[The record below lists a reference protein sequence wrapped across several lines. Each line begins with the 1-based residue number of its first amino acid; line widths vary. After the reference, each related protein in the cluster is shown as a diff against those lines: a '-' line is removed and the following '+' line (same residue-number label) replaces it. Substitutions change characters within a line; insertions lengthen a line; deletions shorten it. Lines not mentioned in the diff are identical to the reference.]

1 MPSSKTFCLGISH
14 HNTPVALREALSSQP
29 EALAQV
35 LVDRP
40 DLADAV
46 AEWAVVSTCN
56 RFELYAQLAPEVS
69 QGEQLLLSWLAL
81 SRGLPAEQLRPHYAS
96 HRAEAVARHL
106 LQVAAGLDSQ
116 VLGEPQILG
125 QVAAA
130 FAAAREEKTT
140 GPYLTALFQA
150 AIRAGKRARTETA
163 ISRRPASISSVAV
176 SHIEASNGPLAA
188 QNILVIGAGEMAE
201 LAVNSLRKRG
211 ASQIALVNRTRERAL
226 DLLGDGAGCVYR
238 LDQIHEALVAA
249 DAVISAT
256 GAPHLILTEEL
267 IASVQTA
274 RAGRPLLLVD
284 IALPRDI
291 DPAVRELAGVNLIN
305 LDTLHDSLEE
315 ARQARA
321 QEVPGVKQIVREEL
335 ATWRQQVRQ
344 LQIRPVI
351 RELRQKAEV
360 IRENQVERTLKFL
373 GDVDPATR
381 DQIRHLSQALVNQLL
396 HEPTNKL
403 REEAVNG
410 ATPEL
415 ASAVRELF
423 NLEA

>member
-14 HNTPVALREALSSQP
+14 HNTPVALREALGSQP

-211 ASQIALVNRTRERAL
+211 ASQIALVNRTRE
-226 DLLGDGAGCVYR
+226 
-238 LDQIHEALVAA
+238 
-249 DAVISAT
+249 
-256 GAPHLILTEEL
+256 
-267 IASVQTA
+267 
-274 RAGRPLLLVD
+274 
-284 IALPRDI
+284 
-291 DPAVRELAGVNLIN
+291 
-305 LDTLHDSLEE
+305 
-315 ARQARA
+315 
-321 QEVPGVKQIVREEL
+321 
-335 ATWRQQVRQ
+335 
-344 LQIRPVI
+344 
-351 RELRQKAEV
+351 
-360 IRENQVERTLKFL
+360 
-373 GDVDPATR
+373 
-381 DQIRHLSQALVNQLL
+381 
-396 HEPTNKL
+396 
-403 REEAVNG
+403 
-410 ATPEL
+410 
-415 ASAVRELF
+415 
-423 NLEA
+423 